1 MDVDSLTLPHQCSN
15 IGAQHRLC
23 YKFCSVRKQ
32 HYVLKL
38 SVDYLVCKPGKSVQP
53 GRQSILSP
61 AAAAAADAALEAPL
75 AADAAAAAALEPPP
89 EAAEEDA
96 AACRSF
102 RLLLM
107 SHSAPTRCSQG
118 VAEQGILTYK
128 QHGYQRV

>member
-1 MDVDSLTLPHQCSN
+1 M
-15 IGAQHRLC
+15 
-23 YKFCSVRKQ
+23 
-32 HYVLKL
+32 
-38 SVDYLVCKPGKSVQP
+38 QP

-61 AAAAAADAALEAPL
+61 AAAAAADAALDAPL

-107 SHSAPTRCSQG
+107 SHSAPTRSNQG
-118 VAEQGILTYK
+118 VAEREIWTYTSVILHVVTRASCCQK
-128 QHGYQRV
+128 QACQDPKATPVQAKTQ